1 VAYGT
6 WDRVSRDCRT
16 TGCGGVRTRSRRVPY
31 IYRCDWGAIGRSKRP
46 LCLGDEASTDL
57 THILRLRFDRR
68 RVAHV
73 RVMSALPPK
82 ADIGTQLRDVR
93 FVPKADI
100 SRDSE
105 IIG

>member
-31 IYRCDWGAIGRSKRP
+31 IYPCDWGAIGRSKRP

-73 RVMSALPPK
+73 RVMSALPQK
-82 ADIGTQLRDVR
+82 RTLALSYGMSASCQKQT
-93 FVPKADI
+93 AHG
-100 SRDSE
+100 E
-105 IIG
+105 G

>member
-31 IYRCDWGAIGRSKRP
+31 IYPCDWGAIGRSKRP